1 RNASVD
7 RILFF
12 VFFFLRSGRRR
23 TMKITVA
30 IILVVASLVS
40 AEPPRFRSFAR
51 QSAPPQ
57 PADAEGAPY
66 APRGWRPAGP
76 PFALPQR
83 SQPQQNY
90 GVPNGDNNLAQG
102 LYGPPQQQQQQ
113 PPAQYGPPP
122 EATTEIPTT
131 TENNAEDFTEVPL
144 ENIRSADNKKS
155 DKLEEPR
162 NPAFF
167 IIPQPERLVYA
178 VQSAPLVALPQAK
191 YVAAANLQAIPLTAV
206 QSALVSPY
214 SSQYVQLYQ

>member
-1 RNASVD
+1 
-7 RILFF
+7 
-12 VFFFLRSGRRR
+12 
-23 TMKITVA
+23 MKITVA

-40 AEPPRFRSFAR
+40 AEPPRYRSFAR
-51 QSAPPQ
+51 QSAPPAP

-90 GVPNGDNNLAQG
+90 GAPNADNNFAQG
-102 LYGPPQQQQQQ
+102 LYGAPQQQQQQ

-122 EATTEIPTT
+122 EIATEIPTT
-131 TENNAEDFTEVPL
+131 TENNAEDFTEIPP
-144 ENIRSADNKKS
+144 ENIRSAENKKS
-155 DKLEEPR
+155 DKLQEPKS
-162 NPAFF
+162 PAFF

-178 VQSAPLVALPQAK
+178 VQSAPLLALPQAK

-206 QSALVSPY
+206 PTAVVSPY
-214 SSQYVQLYQ
+214 NSQYVQLYQ